1 MVRVGS
7 MPAPVAPSIPLRELR
22 ESLGLSRERMGR
34 LLEVSSRTVERWEE
48 SGALPQSSFILGR
61 LAQIREIV
69 ELGLIVYSRE
79 GFKHFLVLPMPL
91 FEGYSALQLIEL
103 GKGDRVL
110 SALAADYE
118 GLGY

>member
-1 MVRVGS
+1 MMRAGKMAV
-7 MPAPVAPSIPLRELR
+7 PVAPLIALREIR

-61 LAQIREIV
+61 LAQIRDIV

-79 GFKHFLVLPMPL
+79 GFKHFLTLPMPL
-91 FEGYSALQLIEL
+91 FDGHSALQLIEL
-103 GKGDRVL
+103 GEGDRVL
-110 SALAADYE
+110 NALAADYE